1 MPGETKFN
9 RSLPPIEQLNQLIQ
23 LSSSA
28 KSIGAKALAAQ
39 VDIIKDEISY
49 VRSAT
54 VTLSLPFHVHP
65 YDPLGA
71 LVTRIQHVDPS
82 AVSSSPVVSTLWCLV
97 RISLAGC
104 GADR

>member
-71 LVTRIQHVDPS
+71 HPARRPLSGQFFACSVN
-82 AVSSSPVVSTLWCLV
+82 PVVFGSNLSCRL
-97 RISLAGC
+97 RS
-104 GADR
+104 